1 MANEKRKFLDRSAQ
15 RPKSEVFILF
25 ISGKITLYRFMNEV
39 HNNKEDFTEE
49 NRTKQPYKIPRYYKN
64 REGYDKNP

>member
-1 MANEKRKFLDRSAQ
+1 MANEKRKFLDRGAQ

-25 ISGKITLYRFMNEV
+25 ISGEISLFRFMDKV

-49 NRTKQPYKIPRYYKN
+49 NSAK
-64 REGYDKNP
+64 